1 MQDKIITFIFKT
13 NIRHSFF
20 VFIPIFSANA
30 TLRNMATRPLKL
42 RGKQPQQRTEARS
55 GTTRYT
61 TTSASNRQTRTE
73 SSAPSMCCLQNTQ
86 EGKASGFLPASFCP
100 TGVHLCSKASDD
112 SVGLGKAMRRILRR
126 TRETGEE
133 RAEGRRK

>member
-20 VFIPIFSANA
+20 VFIPIFFSANA
-30 TLRNMATRPLKL
+30 TVRNMATRPLKL
-42 RGKQPQQRTEARS
+42 RGTQPQQRAEARS

-86 EGKASGFLPASFCP
+86 EGKASGFPPAFFCR
-100 TGVHLCSKASDD
+100 TGGLNTVHLCSKASDD
-112 SVGLGKAMRRILRR
+112 SVGPGKVTRRQFNITVR
-126 TRETGEE
+126 
-133 RAEGRRK
+133 